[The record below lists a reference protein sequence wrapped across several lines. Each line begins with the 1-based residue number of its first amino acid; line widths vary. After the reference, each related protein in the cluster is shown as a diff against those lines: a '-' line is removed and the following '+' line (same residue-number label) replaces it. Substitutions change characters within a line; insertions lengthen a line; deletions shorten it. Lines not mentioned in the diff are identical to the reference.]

1 VINGLIKGGIGIDMP
16 TESFDIASDFTDLAA
31 FGALEEHVLVEVGK
45 AFFAGALI
53 GAAYLGPDL
62 EFDDGGAVALA
73 KQDLESV
80 REHFIVGA
88 IIVRAIIVS
97 GIGRSGGIG
106 LSSGLR
112 GQGAARVPEWLG
124 RRSRP
129 SCSIPRAEQGPGAS
143 FRWNRLNR
151 VVAGSGVGV
160 EGRIAKP
167 CRWGGGGCGTGS
179 VPVSL

>member
-1 VINGLIKGGIGIDMP
+1 MINGLIKGGIGIDMP
-16 TESFDIASDFTDLAA
+16 TESFDIARDFADLAA

-62 EFDDGGAVALA
+62 EFDDGGTVALA

-88 IIVRAIIVS
+88 IIVS
-97 GIGRSGGIG
+97 GIGRSGGIE

-112 GQGAARVPEWLG
+112 GQGATRVPEWLG

-129 SCSIPRAEQGPGAS
+129 SGSIPRAEQGPGAS